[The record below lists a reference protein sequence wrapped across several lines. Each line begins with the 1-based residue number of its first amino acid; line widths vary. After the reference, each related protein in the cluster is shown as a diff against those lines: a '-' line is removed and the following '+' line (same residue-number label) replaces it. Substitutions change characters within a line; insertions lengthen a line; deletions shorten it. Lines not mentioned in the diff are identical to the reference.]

1 MLKLMLDENISPALS
16 KPLWEMQ
23 VDTTSTRD
31 RGMLKAP
38 DHEVWK
44 VAQDEDRSVVTINR
58 GDFERLARLTP
69 RHAGL
74 VLIPSGRG
82 RDGQLEFIQSVVETA
97 RSENAILPSLRG
109 RIFKI
114 AEDGQIFIE
123 QTQEPQPA
131 KVVLRVVS

>member
-1 MLKLMLDENISPALS
+1 MLKLMLDENISPALN

-31 RGMLKAP
+31 RNMLKAG

-44 VAQDEDRSVVTINR
+44 VAQDEDRSVVTINY

-74 VLIPSGRG
+74 VIIPSGRG
-82 RDGQLEFIQSVVETA
+82 RDGQLKLIQSVVESVRA
-97 RSENAILPSLRG
+97 ENAVLPSFRG
-109 RIFKI
+109 RVFKI
-114 AEDGQIFIE
+114 SEDGTISVE
-123 QTQEPQPA
+123 QTPDPQA
-131 KVVLRVVS
+131 ARVALRVVS